1 MKILIAED
9 DVYIRE
15 GLTELLEIE
24 GYQCLV
30 ACDGEEAMQ
39 VYFEKKPDFVLLD
52 IMMPKLN
59 GYEVCKRIRHQ
70 DSGIPVIFVSA
81 KSEEIDRVLGLEL
94 GADDYIMKPFGNRE
108 VIARIRAVTRRCM
121 ATQSTGQV
129 DGFEMEDIRVL
140 PSQLRA
146 TRGDQVFELSLRDVN
161 ILRCLYQQKGN
172 VVSRDELFNQC
183 WGRDYMANSRTLDQH
198 ISKLRKL
205 IEKEPK
211 EPRIIRTAHGVGYR
225 F

>member
-1 MKILIAED
+1 M
-9 DVYIRE
+9 
-15 GLTELLEIE
+15 
-24 GYQCLV
+24 
-30 ACDGEEAMQ
+30 
-39 VYFEKKPDFVLLD
+39 
-52 IMMPKLN
+52 
-59 GYEVCKRIRHQ
+59 
-70 DSGIPVIFVSA
+70 IFVSA

-108 VIARIRAVTRRCM
+108 VVARIRAVTRRCM
-121 ATQSTGQV
+121 ATQNTGQV
-129 DGFEMEDIRVL
+129 DGFDMEDIRVL
-140 PSQLRA
+140 PNQLRA
-146 TRGDQVFELSLRDVN
+146 TRGYQVFELTLRDVN
-161 ILRCLYQQKGN
+161 IRTYLYQKKGN
-172 VVSRDELFNQC
+172 GVSRDELFNQC